1 MKNSQEGNYNLF
13 KDRIIKI
20 AKLIWF
26 YKEYQ
31 RSRRKVD
38 NFQAQISES
47 DKIIR
52 ELRSREEDLSE
63 SIKSKDSQLA
73 ILRVRY
79 NENETELN
87 LKIKEIELVRSE
99 SDR

>member
-1 MKNSQEGNYNLF
+1 M
-13 KDRIIKI
+13 DH
-20 AKLIWF
+20 
-26 YKEYQ
+26 
-31 RSRRKVD
+31 
-38 NFQAQISES
+38 FQTQISES

-73 ILRVRY
+73 VLRVRY

-87 LKIKEIELVRSE
+87 LKKQEIELVRSE